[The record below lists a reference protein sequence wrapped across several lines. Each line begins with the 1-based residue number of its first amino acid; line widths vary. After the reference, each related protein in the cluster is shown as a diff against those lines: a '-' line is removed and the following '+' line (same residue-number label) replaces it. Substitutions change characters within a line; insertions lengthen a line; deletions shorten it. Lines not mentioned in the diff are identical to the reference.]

1 MTNFIGAYCQ
11 IQWQHDGR
19 RVDGVYFSFE
29 QYNAEANTTT
39 SGINDEKV
47 FYYADNEKELKS
59 LMKPNDGDFI
69 ITEIEELVK
78 GN

>member
-1 MTNFIGAYCQ
+1 MTNLIGAYCQ
-11 IQWQHDGR
+11 IQWQDNKQK
-19 RVDGVYFSFE
+19 VDGVYFSFE
-29 QYNAEANTTT
+29 QYNAETEITA